1 MFFEQI
7 LFIFDSSPRGRTVR
21 SKTMENHFFKRID
34 NSNAS
39 TNCRTELRDF
49 VIENPVFLSELCSL
63 ALNTD
68 YKNHYKGVWILEM
81 IAEKQ
86 TELLSSYIDAIC
98 DTFPKIKNDSAIR
111 GMSRVAYLLGT
122 SSKLT
127 LTEVQEEKIIE
138 ICLDWLIRDERVA
151 PKVYA
156 MKALDFLSKKHPW
169 IKEELHTII
178 DKDYASQSA
187 GYKAAAREVLKKIK

>member
-7 LFIFDSSPRGRTVR
+7 LFIFDSSPMRRTVR
-21 SKTMENHFFKRID
+21 SKTMENHFFKSID

-39 TNCRTELRDF
+39 TNCRNGLLDF
-49 VIENPVFLSELCSL
+49 VLQNPEYLEELCSI
-63 ALNTD
+63 ALNME

-86 TELLSSYIDAIC
+86 VELLSNHINSIC

-111 GMSRVAYLLGT
+111 GMSRVAFFLGT
-122 SSKLT
+122 APKLN
-127 LTEVQEEKIIE
+127 LTENQEEKIIE

-156 MKALDFLSKKHPW
+156 MKTLEFFAKKYDW
-169 IKEELHTII
+169 IKDELQNII
-178 DKDYASQSA
+178 DKDYANQSS